1 VGMAHHH
8 RPRRRLHRA
17 ADPDRPTEAF
27 GLFAFSGKA
36 TAFLAPWLI
45 GASTGY
51 FESARLGLMPLIGLF
66 LLALI
71 LLVWV
76 NPDGDRANPW
86 SDAPKPA

>member
-1 VGMAHHH
+1 MQGASRTMMVRHAN
-8 RPRRRLHRA
+8 
-17 ADPDRPTEAF
+17 PDRPTEAF

-45 GASTGY
+45 GVSTMY

-76 NPDGDRANPW
+76 NPDGDRAQPW
-86 SDAPKPA
+86 SDVPAPA